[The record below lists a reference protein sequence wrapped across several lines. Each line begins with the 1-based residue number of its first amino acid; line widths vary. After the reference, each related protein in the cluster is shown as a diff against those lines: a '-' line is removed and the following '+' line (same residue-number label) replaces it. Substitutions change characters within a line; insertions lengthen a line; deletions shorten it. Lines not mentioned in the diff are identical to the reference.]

1 MFTPLPTLRRLC
13 ATYDRMGKDSLIV
26 DFRRMDRWYE
36 AAERAVEGS
45 FATARNNGMVR
56 TALCRCLTC
65 YFYLSHAE
73 RDDEWY
79 AYLTQTADEWTAS
92 LTPDGLWEGITIP
105 EALERIEVMNRISYM
120 LLDHSRDADIR
131 RVYNCYAKR
140 IHNLSKHSAP
150 VLERWYTLC
159 TEGNAIPFKPEEAR
173 KTADRLCRMGRKKY
187 SNAEREMKR
196 WNLQE

>member
-1 MFTPLPTLRRLC
+1 
-13 ATYDRMGKDSLIV
+13 
-26 DFRRMDRWYE
+26 
-36 AAERAVEGS
+36 
-45 FATARNNGMVR
+45 
-56 TALCRCLTC
+56 
-65 YFYLSHAE
+65 
-73 RDDEWY
+73 
-79 AYLTQTADEWTAS
+79 
-92 LTPDGLWEGITIP
+92 
-105 EALERIEVMNRISYM
+105 MNRISYM

-131 RVYNCYAKR
+131 RAYACYAKR

-173 KTADRLCRMGRKKY
+173 KTADRLCRMGREKY

>member
-1 MFTPLPTLRRLC
+1 MPLPDL
-13 ATYDRMGKDSLIV
+13 
-26 DFRRMDRWYE
+26 
-36 AAERAVEGS
+36 
-45 FATARNNGMVR
+45 
-56 TALCRCLTC
+56 
-65 YFYLSHAE
+65 H
-73 RDDEWY
+73 EWY
-79 AYLTQTADEWTAS
+79 TYLTQTADEWVDS

-131 RVYNCYAKR
+131 RAYACYAKH

-173 KTADRLCRMGRKKY
+173 KTADRLCRMGREKY